1 MVYICFCFSSE
12 AENDEQVRKELAGVE
27 QADALKKLLDSDEE
41 EEEKKEEEKKED
53 DEKKDAEEKE
63 EKDKKK
69 KKKKKKKEK
78 KADTNKEGEILV
90 FCFVINLFVTS

>member
-1 MVYICFCFSSE
+1 MNYILSLFYCSSE
-12 AENDEQVRKELAGVE
+12 AENDEIVRKELAGVD

-41 EEEKKEEEKKED
+41 EEEEKKEKD
-53 DEKKDAEEKE
+53 VQNEDEEKAKEGEEKE

-78 KADTNKEGEILV
+78 KTDTVKEGSKCCSHI
-90 FCFVINLFVTS
+90 